1 MLEYALIDMNGTLQN
16 PGRTVAIKT
25 REQEQR
31 VSRFSILLQH
41 VCRGI
46 IVQDTVFC
54 MTLGSKYFSVSKGH
68 P

>member
-31 VSRFSILLQH
+31 VSRFSILLQRL
-41 VCRGI
+41 CRGI

-68 P
+68 T